1 MRPIP
6 MLTLA
11 AALALAS
18 AAAAQPAPAP
28 APPPSVTAPDDQ
40 IDLPPMAEDQAQAD
54 AMKAQLAEFDAR
66 IRADELRL
74 TTLRN
79 TSLAKGNTR
88 LRAIK
93 PALPLHGITWF
104 QLWP

>member
-11 AALALAS
+11 AALTLAS
-18 AAAAQPAPAP
+18 AAAAQPAPARTPVSP
-28 APPPSVTAPDDQ
+28 AAAASDQ
-40 IDLPPMAEDQAQAD
+40 IDLPPIAEDQAQAESM
-54 AMKAQLAEFDAR
+54 AAQLAEYDAR

-79 TSLAKGNTR
+79 TALARENTR

-93 PALPLHGITWF
+93 PALPLQGITWF

>member
-18 AAAAQPAPAP
+18 AATAQTRQPVPAPVAP
-28 APPPSVTAPDDQ
+28 ATDETPLPSIQQD
-40 IDLPPMAEDQAQAD
+40 QAD
-54 AMKAQLAEFDAR
+54 AAAMTAQLAEYDAR
-66 IRADELRL
+66 IRADEVRL
-74 TTLRN
+74 TELRDAA
-79 TSLAKGNTR
+79 LAKSNTR
-88 LRAIK
+88 IRAIE

>member
-28 APPPSVTAPDDQ
+28 PPQAAAPGDQ

>member
-28 APPPSVTAPDDQ
+28 PPAPPAAATADP
-40 IDLPPMAEDQAQAD
+40 IDLPPIADDQAQAE
-54 AMKAQLAEFDAR
+54 AMAAQLAEFDAR
-66 IRADELRL
+66 IRTDELRM

-79 TSLAKGNTR
+79 TALAKENTR

-93 PALPLHGITWF
+93 PALPLKGITWF

>member
-28 APPPSVTAPDDQ
+28 PPQAAAPGDQ

-54 AMKAQLAEFDAR
+54 AMKAQLAEFDTR